1 VKLEGS
7 GLGNVV
13 LVRLPGRNGPL
24 SATPNFVTDRAVTFS
39 VPAGAR
45 SGRPEAEESG
55 GAIAVASERL
65 RIVRRGE
72 VPPPRSFKLRRSSV
86 TPGTAFFDARR
97 QALLRY
103 RFRSDRRIGIRVE
116 LRRRSSGHLVRAWVL
131 RDQSPFGSHAVR
143 WNGLTRSG
151 AVAPDG
157 RYRFRVGRR
166 GHRLEAAGSLRYHR
180 HYFPVRGPHWDR
192 GFWGE
197 FGAPRLGDRVHEGF
211 DVMAPCG
218 TPLAAARG
226 GRVKNRGYASLDGN
240 FVVINGRKTGRTY
253 RYSHMRE
260 PATVADGARVHTRQ
274 RIGEVGATGN
284 AATVGCHL
292 HLEIRIDGRP
302 IDPEPQLKRWDRW
315 S

>member
-1 VKLEGS
+1 VSDGA
-7 GLGNVV
+7 VV
-13 LVRLPGRNGPL
+13 FG
-24 SATPNFVTDRAVTFS
+24 
-39 VPAGAR
+39 VPSGAR
-45 SGRPEAEESG
+45 SGRPRVQESG
-55 GAIAVASERL
+55 STVAVSPERL
-65 RIVRRGE
+65 RIVPRDD
-72 VPPPRSFKLRRSSV
+72 VPSPRSFELRRSSV
-86 TPGTAFFDARR
+86 SPGTAFFDAKR

-131 RDQSPFGSHAVR
+131 RDQSPFGSHAVG
-143 WNGLTRSG
+143 WDGITRSG
-151 AVAPDG
+151 AAAPDG

-166 GHRLEAAGSLRYHR
+166 GHRLEAAGSFRYHR
-180 HYFPVRGPHWDR
+180 HFFPVRGPHWDR

-253 RYSHMRE
+253 RYAHMQEPASVQDGERVRTRE
-260 PATVADGARVHTRQ
+260 P
-274 RIGEVGATGN
+274 IGKVGKTGN

-292 HLEIRIDGRP
+292 HFEIRVKGRP
-302 IDPEPQLKRWDRW
+302 IDPEPELRRWDNW